1 MAWSDAFLA
10 ALASPSRG
18 PAILRVATFDPV
30 VGSTPGR
37 SAQWS
42 PSRLVSGSVRV
53 DGPLVEP
60 ITWRSQIGG
69 FSFSL
74 AVEDLRQLLLEMR
87 RGTLV
92 QVTASFP
99 GLPDADTAVV
109 EIGQVRGVRSR
120 GGGPGLWV
128 VEVTCASA
136 VGGFGSRYSIDDPT
150 RLPLFQDVPG
160 TGTTIDTFTWFA
172 GSSTTMYLADA
183 TGFQKDSGTGRYG
196 MVYCE
201 PSSGSPFYLR
211 YSAISGNQLTT
222 ETTGALGTTAVDMVA
237 GDKVSHVAYVGDHP
251 LAIVAKIVTSTGTAG
266 ANGSYDTLPERW
278 GFALPE
284 RFIDVAD
291 IEDHISRVQISG
303 GDYELDLMS
312 STVQHTPFDWLTGAI
327 APAGFFVTQR
337 QGAVTARS
345 VQDPWGGRARAP
357 VDITDAD
364 ILMERGRP
372 AVTLEHFDPAQ
383 AAQYAGYVV
392 TGPTASDSSTVS
404 AVATLPAVR
413 QRTYD
418 LSGVLFRQETAIR
431 AEVAGRHAP
440 WARHVPERLVMRA
453 AGLRLAQLAPGD
465 HTTISSRL
473 LTGRAEASGAVPTSV
488 FAERPLMVAR
498 VTPDWRAGLVDLDLV
513 LPLPD
518 QLS

>member
-1 MAWSDAFLA
+1 MAWSDAFIA
-10 ALASPSRG
+10 ALSRPSRG
-18 PAILRVATFDPV
+18 PVILRVATFDPV

-37 SAQWS
+37 AAQWS
-42 PSRLVSGSVRV
+42 PSRLVSGSLAV

-69 FSFSL
+69 FSFTL
-74 AVEDLRQLLLEMR
+74 AVEDLRQLLLDMR

-109 EIGQVRGVRSR
+109 EIGQVRGIRSR
-120 GGGPGLWV
+120 GGGPGLWLV
-128 VEVTCASA
+128 DVTCASA
-136 VGGFGSRYSIDDPT
+136 VGGFGSRYSADDPA

-160 TGTTIDTFTWFA
+160 TNTTIDTFTWFA
-172 GSSTTMYLADA
+172 GTSTTMYLADA
-183 TGFQKDSGTGRYG
+183 TGFQKDSGPGRYG

-201 PSSGSPFYLR
+201 PSGGDPFYLR
-211 YSAISGNQLTT
+211 YASISGNQLTT
-222 ETTGALGTTAVDMVA
+222 ETTGALGTTASDMVA

-251 LAIVAKIVTSTGTAG
+251 LAIVAKVITSTGG
-266 ANGSYDTLPERW
+266 GSNGDYDTLPERW

-284 RFIDVAD
+284 RFLDTTD
-291 IEDHISRVQISG
+291 IESHIARVQISG

-312 STVQHTPFDWLTGAI
+312 NTVQHTPFEWLTGAI

-337 QGAVTARS
+337 QGAITARS
-345 VQDPWGGRARAP
+345 VQDPWGGRGRVA

-364 ILMERGRP
+364 ILLERGRP
-372 AVTLEHFDPAQ
+372 AVTLEHFDPGQ

-392 TGPTASDSSTVS
+392 TGPTGSDSSTVS

-418 LSGVLFRQETAIR
+418 LSSVLFRQEASIR

-440 WARHVPERLVMRA
+440 WARQVPERLRMRA

-473 LTGRAEASGAVPTSV
+473 LTGRAEASGAVASAV
-488 FAERPLMVAR
+488 FAGRPLMVAR
-498 VTPDWRAGLVDLDLV
+498 VAPDWRAGVVDLDLV